1 MKHITIKIENFKQ
14 FMNNNYYY
22 VVKTLNIDNVL
33 SNMVSLYIRIRYFG
47 KTLNMNMLYYF

>member
-22 VVKTLNIDNVL
+22 VDKTLNIDNVL
-33 SNMVSLYIRIRYFG
+33 SNMVSLYIRIRHFG